1 LKVRLSWP
9 GRRAFRALSLAVL
22 SLLVAS
28 SAQLTPQGV
37 NAVGTASGTYFGAY
51 GGSENAQLTALL
63 QKEGVQAVRMYIE
76 WALLEPDISYN
87 LLPGLSST
95 EALANYDSRLANL
108 KAAGIKPILMVG
120 RAPSWAAPR
129 ERGPLYAQHYT
140 SYVKFLQKIV
150 SRWASPTYNAHH
162 WELWPEPD
170 FGDVIPAG
178 VNVSETRR
186 AWGDNGA
193 DYATMLKAAYPPV
206 KAIDPTATVI
216 LGANAHDWFRTNGAK
231 PGDNRSSPGFNQ
243 GGPFVY
249 HFLDDVLDA
258 GGGCCFDWMGF
269 NSYVTFATGWEQEQ
283 NYTAWDVAAKAK
295 HIQGRMAAKGVSK
308 PLIVMEGGMWS
319 CCTTGAGFTF
329 YVKPDRTLGDFT
341 PDENTQA
348 SYMARLYIRGLSVDL
363 KGIFWWLIEDFEPP
377 SVQSTPD
384 NHRGWFHKDSSLS
397 PKVAARTMQVMTTR
411 LSGATYA
418 GAYTPARLVSGEQIE
433 GHSFTRSNGSTVVAM
448 WNPYGPSD
456 SSVVELDAAGFV
468 VYDAYGQ
475 AVPTTAVG
483 GNRIRVTVGYNPI
496 FLETF
501 GSLGNRGIVPMLP
514 KQSPAS

>member
-9 GRRAFRALSLAVL
+9 GRRAFRALSLALVTL
-22 SLLVAS
+22 VVAS
-28 SAQLTPQGV
+28 SAPVAPQGAQ
-37 NAVGTASGTYFGAY
+37 AVGTASGTYFGAY
-51 GGSENAQLTALL
+51 GGSENAALTALL
-63 QKEGVQAVRMYIE
+63 QREGVQAVRMYVE
-76 WALLEPDISYN
+76 WALLEPDVSYN

-95 EALANYDSRLANL
+95 TALANYDARLVNL
-108 KAAGIKPILMVG
+108 KNAGIKPILMVG
-120 RAPSWAAPR
+120 RAPSWAASR
-129 ERGPLYAQHYT
+129 ERGPLYPQHYA

-150 SRWASPTYNAHH
+150 SRWSSPAYNAHH

-170 FGDVIPAG
+170 FGDIIPAPL
-178 VNVSETRR
+178 SQDLAPRR

-193 DYATMLKAAYPPV
+193 DYATMLKLAYPAV
-206 KAIDPTATVI
+206 KAVDPSATVI
-216 LGANAHDWFRTNGAK
+216 LGALAHDWFRNNGAK
-231 PGDNRSSPGFNQ
+231 PGDNRSSPGFND

-269 NSYVTFATGWEQEQ
+269 NSYVGFSSEWEKNQGF
-283 NYTAWDVAAKAK
+283 TAWDVAAKAK
-295 HIQGRMAAKGVSK
+295 HIQGRMAAKGVTK

-329 YVKPDRTLGDFT
+329 YTKPDKSLGDFT
-341 PDENTQA
+341 PDENIQA

-377 SVQSTPD
+377 NVQNTPD
-384 NHRGWFHKDSSLS
+384 NHRGWFHKDLS
-397 PKVAARTMQVMTTR
+397 PKVAARTMQVLTTR
-411 LSGATYA
+411 LGGATYA
-418 GAYTPARLVSGEQIE
+418 GGYAPARHVAGEPIE
-433 GHSFTRSNGSTVVAM
+433 GHSFTRANGSTVVAI

-456 SSVVELDAAGFV
+456 TSVVELDVAGYV
-468 VYDAYGQ
+468 IYDAHGQ
-475 AVPTTAVG
+475 SVQTTPVG
-483 GNRIRVTVGYNPI
+483 GNRVRVTVGYNPL